1 MSLLYEDNLNFD
13 KVTNI
18 IIDLGFK
25 LTKIGFGNEPEP
37 RKIIRT
43 PNFFDY
49 EKFIEDDTLIQMKS
63 QSSDSPSHIENNL
76 YFANVKSLMLYKR
89 DIQKLKYE
97 IEEFAYNIIYNVL
110 QIKKQQRDKNYVCL
124 LCVDFSLKN
133 CFLEIY
139 ELLVKVLLENA
150 LILCVRLLPK
160 KILPVFC
167 SGYSSGIVIDVGYLF
182 TTITPINNGFCYY
195 DKIQTIS
202 IGASDLEK
210 FIKRSIIEENIILP
224 SNKKKIKN
232 TEVFSKNIIKHLDDL
247 LVRCGICV
255 SKKISSLIFELNSD
269 ENKLFTEHDYS
280 KVDFYKDTQDFQISF
295 LSRVK
300 IGENFFG
307 NVRNDEINIA
317 YSLLKVIL
325 SLKNEDRK
333 KLSQNIILAGG
344 CSMLI
349 GFYRRLIDEIN
360 FWIENIEFNE
370 LKTLYDSN
378 CIKLHKII
386 FPRNCLTWIGASLI
400 SNTDKLNLKPLSI
413 LKDDFENF
421 DKEFSSLENQA
432 DVRKSPVEKI
442 LNLFI

>member
-1 MSLLYEDNLNFD
+1 MYDDNLNFD

-63 QSSDSPSHIENNL
+63 TSQNHQSDYSIENNFN
-76 YFANVKSLMLYKR
+76 FANIKSLMLYKR
-89 DIQKLKYE
+89 DLKKLKYE
-97 IEEFAYNIIYNVL
+97 IEEFAYNIFYNIL

-124 LCVDFSLKN
+124 LCIDFSLKN

-139 ELLVKVLLENA
+139 ELLVKILLENP

-160 KILPVFC
+160 KILPVFS

-182 TTITPINNGFCYY
+182 TTITPINNGFSYT

-202 IGASDLEK
+202 MGASDLEK
-210 FIKRSIIEENIILP
+210 FLKRSIIEENIILP

-232 TEVFSKNIIKHLDDL
+232 VEVFCKNIIKHLDDL

-255 SKKISSLIFELNSD
+255 NKKISSSIFESSNFE
-269 ENKLFTEHDYS
+269 ENKLFSDQDYS
-280 KVDFYKDTQDFQISF
+280 KVDFYKDVQDFQISF
-295 LSRVK
+295 LTRVK
-300 IGENFFG
+300 LGEFFFG

-317 YSLLKVIL
+317 YSLLNVIL
-325 SLKNEDRK
+325 SLNNEDRK
-333 KLSQNIILAGG
+333 KLSQNIILSGG

-360 FWIENIEFNE
+360 FWIEEIEFID
-370 LKTLYDSN
+370 LKSLHNSN
-378 CIKLHKII
+378 SIKLHKII

-400 SNTDKLNLKPLSI
+400 SNTEKLNLKPLSI

-421 DKEFSSLENQA
+421 EKEYSSVDQA
-432 DVRKSPVEKI
+432 EVKKSPVERI
-442 LNLFI
+442 LNLFQ